1 MSPAR
6 KIAIVQRFLPG
17 ASRGGVG
24 HFTHGLANELVS
36 RGHRVTIYSQDPRPS
51 SALYEVTELP
61 WAGRGRWARL
71 APLAFPFQISRVDF
85 SGFDLVHAQGDDQL
99 LRRSGQPPVVRTLH
113 GSSLREAVH
122 NGWRRGSPLRALMF
136 MHFYLGELVSD
147 LRADR
152 VVAVSRNTGRDFPRV
167 HAVIPN
173 GVDVRRLAP
182 DGTPK
187 ASRPTILFVGEL
199 DTRKRGR
206 LLLRTIETEVRP
218 RVPTVQVWV
227 VSPERVDGPGI
238 EWYGQV
244 DEDRLAGLYRA
255 AWLLCLPSSYEGF
268 GRPYVEALAA
278 GTVAVGTRNVGA
290 LEVLEDGRDGFVVS
304 DRALGETLYRV
315 LTDAALREEL
325 IRRGLARAQA
335 FAWSRVAE
343 QYEGLYDRVLGKPDD
358 VRAS

>member
-1 MSPAR
+1 MSPPR
-6 KIAIVQRFLPG
+6 RIAIVQRFLPG

-24 HFTHGLANELVS
+24 HFTHGLANALVS
-36 RGHRVTIYSQDPRPS
+36 RGHVVRVYSQDPRPS
-51 SALYEVTELP
+51 GASYEVARLP
-61 WAGRGRWARL
+61 WAERGWRARL
-71 APLAFPFQISRVDF
+71 APLAFPFQVARVDF

-99 LRRSGQPPVVRTLH
+99 LWRSGRPPVVRTLH
-113 GSSLREAVH
+113 GSSLREAAH
-122 NGWRRGSPLRALMF
+122 NGWRRGSPVRALMF
-136 MHFYLGELVSD
+136 LYFYLGELVSD

-152 VVAVSRNTGRDFPRV
+152 VVAVSHNTGRDFPRI

-173 GVDVRRLAP
+173 GVDIGRLTP

-206 LLLRTIETEVRP
+206 LLLRTVDAEVRP
-218 RVPTVQVWV
+218 RVPDVQVWV
-227 VSPERVDGPGI
+227 VSPEPAEGPGI
-238 EWYGQV
+238 EWYGQI

-268 GRPYVEALAA
+268 GRPYLEALAA
-278 GTVAVGTRNVGA
+278 GTVAVGTPNAGA
-290 LEVLEDGRDGFVVS
+290 REVLEDGRDGFVVP
-304 DRALGETLYRV
+304 DEALGETLCRV
-315 LTDAALREEL
+315 LTDAALREAF

-335 FAWSRVAE
+335 FGWDRVAE
-343 QYEGLYDRVLGKPDD
+343 QYETLYDRVLRNPDD